1 LKLFIE
7 IIIHFMQPQEIPA
20 SYNEACKA
28 YETRKYAIALEKLE
42 TTLTESPN
50 FAPAFY
56 IKGLTYMQLQDW
68 RNAFDNFKRYSQIT
82 PEKGDTYLNMGTA
95 MLNMK
100 QPRTAISYFDFALS
114 LRMTENRPERAHL
127 NKALAFR
134 QINDNE
140 KAEESFEAAL
150 KIHPYFDDALL
161 EMAKFQLDL
170 EKNEEALSYY
180 QRVIDLPKQR
190 RNFPLWEAWVGLA
203 LTQTELKQFSKA
215 LVSIEESIELNP
227 NTIGFFKTSES
238 FDLLRESEYND
249 DFETILG

>member
-1 LKLFIE
+1 
-7 IIIHFMQPQEIPA
+7 MQPQEIPA

-28 YETRKYAIALEKLE
+28 YETKQYDIALEKLE
-42 TTLTESPN
+42 TTLAENPN

-56 IKGLTYMQLQDW
+56 MRGLTYMQLQDW
-68 RNAFDNFKRYSQIT
+68 RNAFDNFKAYSQIT

-100 QPRTAISYFDFALS
+100 QPRTSVAYFDFALS

-134 QINDNE
+134 QVNENE
-140 KAEESFEAAL
+140 KAEESLEAAL

-161 EMAKFQLDL
+161 EMAKLQLDL
-170 EKNEEALSYY
+170 GKNEEATIYY
-180 QRVIDLPKQR
+180 QKVVDLPKQR
-190 RNFPLWEAWVGLA
+190 KNFPLWEAWVGLSLA
-203 LTQTELKQFSKA
+203 QTELKEFSKA
-215 LVSIEESIELNP
+215 LISIEESIELQP
-227 NTIGFFKTSES
+227 STIGFFKTNET
-238 FDLLRESEYND
+238 FNLLKESEYKD

>member
-1 LKLFIE
+1 
-7 IIIHFMQPQEIPA
+7 MQPQDVPE
-20 SYNEACKA
+20 SYNEACQA
-28 YETRKYAIALEKLE
+28 YETRKYDITLQKLE
-42 TTLTESPN
+42 TTLTESPD
-50 FAPAFY
+50 FAPALY
-56 IKGLTYMQLQDW
+56 IRGLTYMQLQDW
-68 RNAFDNFKRYSQIT
+68 RNAFDNFKAYSQVT

-100 QPRTAISYFDFALS
+100 QPRTAVSYFDFALS

-134 QINDNE
+134 QINENV

-150 KIHPYFDDALL
+150 KIHPHFDDALL

-170 EKNEEALSYY
+170 EKNEQAFTYY

-190 RNFPLWEAWVGLA
+190 KNFPLWEAWVGLA
-203 LTQTELKQFSKA
+203 LVQTESKDFSKA
-215 LVSIEESIELNP
+215 LVSIEEAIDLNP
-227 NTIGFFKTSES
+227 NTIGFFKSNET
-238 FDLLRESEYND
+238 FNTLKESEYND

>member
-1 LKLFIE
+1 
-7 IIIHFMQPQEIPA
+7 MQPQEIPA

-28 YETRKYAIALEKLE
+28 YETKKYDIALEKLNA
-42 TTLTESPN
+42 TLEEDAK

-68 RNAFDNFKRYSQIT
+68 RNAYDNFKKYSQIT

-134 QINDNE
+134 QINENE

-150 KIHPYFDDALL
+150 KLHPHFDDALL
-161 EMAKFQLDL
+161 EMAKLKLDL
-170 EKNEEALSYY
+170 EKNEEALTYY
-180 QRVIDLPKQR
+180 QKIIDLPKQK

-203 LTQTELKQFSKA
+203 LVQTELKQFSKA

-227 NTIGFFKTSES
+227 NTIGFFKSHET
-238 FDLLRESEYND
+238 FNAIKESEYSK
-249 DFETILG
+249 DFEDIMQ

>member
-1 LKLFIE
+1 
-7 IIIHFMQPQEIPA
+7 MQPQEIPA
-20 SYNEACKA
+20 AYNEACKA
-28 YETRKYAIALEKLE
+28 YETRKYDIALEKLNA
-42 TTLTESPN
+42 TLEEDSK

-68 RNAFDNFKRYSQIT
+68 RNAYDNFKAYSQIT

-134 QINDNE
+134 QINDND
-140 KAEESFEAAL
+140 KALESFEAAL
-150 KIHPYFDDALL
+150 KLHPHFDDALL
-161 EMAKFQLDL
+161 EMAKLQLDL
-170 EKNEEALSYY
+170 GKNEEALTYY

-190 RNFPLWEAWVGLA
+190 KNFPLWEVWVGLA
-203 LTQTELKQFSKA
+203 LVQTELKQFSKA
-215 LVSIEESIELNP
+215 LISIEESIELNP
-227 NTIGFFKTSES
+227 NTIGFFKTNET
-238 FDLLRESEYND
+238 FNILRESEYKD